1 MIQIFWCLCNLAWFT
16 SKLYILLL
24 QISFYLSPNRA
35 KQISLLFWSTPS
47 WISYSPSIQS
57 KNPRFVDNSSCEDSN
72 ESDQSIE
79 TDITVYASEEKQGS
93 WQEDRHPGNAIRIFS
108 TTFPQ
113 TFDSHPSA
121 SGGSQLLGE
130 RASPPPC
137 SYRDWTISKPSATNS
152 VRLANRPYSRIC
164 RIS

>member
-130 RASPPPC
+130 RALPPC

-152 VRLANRPYSRIC
+152 VRIANRPYSRIC